1 MTPTEQI
8 PLGRRIPERL
18 HAVSVSL
25 PLMSDVIG
33 YEERDP
39 EVLAKMSAG
48 YPRFVKH
55 ECLRQ
60 IEEFWQE
67 FFDKPGDPIWLAAS
81 EEIAHQLQS
90 HLNCSQSKFLKH
102 QDVSGVR
109 IPNDDELN
117 RRSKL
122 FLQHVG
128 GYLCSREAEDYLV
141 ANGIRDCI
149 EPEPLFI
156 GDAES
161 EIRNVL
167 QPLLGSSKAE
177 DIVLANSGMNAIYA
191 TFQAIN
197 EIQSPK
203 GRQSWIKLGWL
214 YADTMH
220 ILDKLSSPGS
230 ANKDLYNVFDIGGLE
245 SLLAANPDSFAAI
258 ITEAP
263 TNPLIQSMDLERI
276 RELATKYGAYL
287 VVDPTVLS
295 PANVDVS
302 PYADIIVN
310 SLTKYAASEG
320 DVIMGAVSVTNH
332 CPDQDELQAGISRHA
347 DPPYHRSSQRLAKQ
361 IGGFLPFVER
371 VNQSTSRVVEYLSD
385 HPKVSRVH
393 WAHSRESQK
402 NFEKIARGSQ
412 SIGGML
418 SFELSSDLSR
428 FYDRFSLCKGPS
440 FGMNHTLAC
449 PFIYLA
455 HYELVSTK
463 EGRHFLNDAGINPEL
478 IRFSVGTEPVDAII
492 DALQF
497 ALS

>member
-1 MTPTEQI
+1 MTPAAQI
-8 PLGRRIPERL
+8 PLGNRIPETL

-39 EVLAKMSAG
+39 EILARMSAG

-60 IEEFWQE
+60 IERFWQE
-67 FFDKPGDPIWLAAS
+67 FFDKPGEPVWLTACEA
-81 EEIAHQLQS
+81 IAHQLQS

-102 QDVSGVR
+102 QNISGIR
-109 IPNDDELN
+109 IPDDESLN
-117 RRSKL
+117 RKSKL

-141 ANGIRDCI
+141 ANGIRDRV
-149 EPEPLFI
+149 EPESLFP
-156 GDAES
+156 GDAEA
-161 EIRNVL
+161 EIRKVL
-167 QPLLGSSKAE
+167 QPLLGVSNAE
-177 DIVLANSGMNAIYA
+177 DIILANSGMNAIYA

-197 EIQSPK
+197 EIQAPK
-203 GRQSWIKLGWL
+203 GRQSWVKLGWL

-220 ILDKLSSPGS
+220 ILDKLSTAGS
-230 ANKDLYNVFDIGGLE
+230 SNKDLFNVFDLEGLE
-245 SLLAANPDSFAAI
+245 SLLAANSDSIAAI

-263 TNPLIQSMDLERI
+263 TNPLIQTMDLERI
-276 RELATKYGAYL
+276 RELATKHGAYL

-302 PYADIIVN
+302 PYSDVIVN

-320 DVIMGAVSVTNH
+320 DVIMGAVSVMKS
-332 CPDQDELQAGISRHA
+332 CPDHDELQASISRHA
-347 DPPYHRSSQRLAKQ
+347 DPPYRRNSQRLADQ
-361 IGGFLPFVER
+361 IGGYLPFVER
-371 VNQSTSRVVEYLSD
+371 VNQSTLRVAEYLSD

-393 WAHSRESQK
+393 WANSPESRK
-402 NFEKIARGSQ
+402 NFVRIGRDSQ
-412 SIGGML
+412 SVGGML
-418 SFELSSDLSR
+418 SFELSSDLAR
-428 FYDRFSLCKGPS
+428 FYDRFPLCKGPS
-440 FGMNHTLAC
+440 FGMKHTLAC

-463 EGRHFLNDAGINPEL
+463 EGRAQLERAGINPEL
-478 IRFSVGTEPVDAII
+478 IRFSVGSEPAEAII
-492 DALQF
+492 DALEF